1 MNQLAVLLTKRV
13 TFVVSK
19 RALSS
24 LSRTSVLALGSQ
36 SGRTT
41 QRFLTPEK
49 VPEED
54 YYDGH
59 LLTEHLEYLDD
70 MLDKTLKIETSM
82 EELKQTYAQKRKA
95 YETQDSGSN
104 EEIYGLF
111 EKSASQKKQLSHQI
125 ADLKAVLMQAQGTF
139 AVDAPDGTSDAQL
152 RDGLKEVNQIIDY
165 AAEHED
171 VNKINKLH
179 GLQDAVKKERAR
191 DPEHDW

>member
-1 MNQLAVLLTKRV
+1 MNQLAVLTKRV
-13 TFVVSK
+13 SLVVSK
-19 RALSS
+19 RALSSS

-41 QRFLTPEK
+41 QRFLSTEK

-59 LLTEHLEYLDD
+59 LLTDHLEYLDD
-70 MLDKTLKIETSM
+70 MLDKTLKIETFM
-82 EELKQTYAQKRKA
+82 EELKQTYAQKREA
-95 YETQDSGSN
+95 FEQQGPGSN
-104 EEIYGLF
+104 EEIEGLF
-111 EKSASQKKQLSHQI
+111 EKSASQKEQISHQI
-125 ADLKAVLMQAQGTF
+125 ASLKALLKQVQGTF

-152 RDGLKEVNQIIDY
+152 REGLKEVDQIIDY

-171 VNKINKLH
+171 TKKINKRHELEN
-179 GLQDAVKKERAR
+179 AVKKERAR

>member
-1 MNQLAVLLTKRV
+1 
-13 TFVVSK
+13 
-19 RALSS
+19 
-24 LSRTSVLALGSQ
+24 LGSQ

-59 LLTEHLEYLDD
+59 LLTDHLEYLDD

-82 EELKQTYAQKRKA
+82 EELKQTYAQKREA
-95 YETQDSGSN
+95 YNKHQGSGSN
-104 EEIYGLF
+104 EEIDGLF
-111 EKSASQKKQLSHQI
+111 EKSASQKQHLSHQI
-125 ADLKAVLMQAQGTF
+125 ASLKALLMQAQGTYF

-171 VNKINKLH
+171 INKMNKRH
-179 GLQDAVKKERAR
+179 EFEDAVKKERAR